1 MHSMDRQ
8 PIGEQQQPLSSQQ
21 VPPLPQRQRPN
32 EDNQGLDM
40 AAAADTASTKSKESA
55 DSVAD
60 VEQHCLLFPTYAT
73 RHSRSGSKDP
83 LDWNI
88 RVRGWAFSK
97 RSNRRKRLVMSMARK
112 LAGVTKDNKVYETLE
127 SRFGM
132 FLASNT
138 QGARF
143 SIQCVGATSTSQ
155 MELAGDPSS
164 HDPTV
169 DELRSEMHTAEGAL
183 AIAETANDKLLLRK
197 SLEEHRPQEY
207 LEMSQENSR
216 ANSPFQQLPQQ
227 QQNPSPAAA
236 SPYIAADGSPLT
248 KVTSP
253 ESTEGSLSDRWTKGA
268 ALVKGAYRKYKP
280 MVMAQVQSSMQGT
293 EQDQTSSLR
302 VPGDSNDTRPSSW
315 SGSNQ
320 GSTISEYSGDEA
332 LSNKADLPSRANR
345 TDSADTI
352 LSQSETH
359 NENLGYGLFPTVQI
373 YSRPG
378 GHFDGTLRVSHED
391 VQAHRKQSS
400 LSGLSRSR
408 TVTGKSDESHPRFLK
423 LHAYHPDMKEPCN
436 GIVNLVD
443 PEGISVISDI
453 DDTIKETDVVAGTR
467 IILRNTFL
475 KDMMDVPGMANVY
488 KNWWKRGAAIHY
500 VSNSPWQ
507 LIPSLLEFFHTHK
520 FPPGSAHLRLHDSVL
535 KTYFMTPGENKR
547 KSIREILLD
556 FPDRKFI
563 LVGDSGEIDM
573 EIYTEM
579 AIQFPAQVFRIFIRD
594 ITSAKLREEAAK
606 MTGAPPQARSFTS
619 MIPKTPINAVT
630 TGFGLFSRQGA
641 GAGGEEGLNIDR
653 AANASRTTLGSATT
667 EEYPVDGL
675 TMEDNASV
683 QSQKSNGAS
692 GGQQPPPKPRRS
704 HTFSSQ
710 ESTPQRTPA
719 QTPPQS
725 QSPSFPEEL
734 DDEPM
739 PGAPPAEPA
748 VVKTPYEYWV
758 ERVEACQRQLLDGTM
773 TLFEDASTLEEC
785 PLVKDMLRHYEDR
798 HSLDLEEDNFDNLI

>member
-1 MHSMDRQ
+1 
-8 PIGEQQQPLSSQQ
+8 
-21 VPPLPQRQRPN
+21 
-32 EDNQGLDM
+32 
-40 AAAADTASTKSKESA
+40 
-55 DSVAD
+55 
-60 VEQHCLLFPTYAT
+60 
-73 RHSRSGSKDP
+73 
-83 LDWNI
+83 
-88 RVRGWAFSK
+88 
-97 RSNRRKRLVMSMARK
+97 MSMARK

-169 DELRSEMHTAEGAL
+169 DELMSEMHTSEGAL
-183 AIAETANDKLLLRK
+183 AIAETAKDKLLLRK
-197 SLEEHRPQEY
+197 SLEEQRPREY

-216 ANSPFQQLPQQ
+216 ANSPSHQQQPQ
-227 QQNPSPAAA
+227 QQNPPTAAA
-236 SPYIAADGSPLT
+236 SQYISADGSPLT
-248 KVTSP
+248 RVTSP
-253 ESTEGSLSDRWTKGA
+253 ESTEGSFSGRWTKGA

-280 MVMAQVQSSMQGT
+280 MVMAQVQSSIQGT
-293 EQDQTSSLR
+293 EQEQASSLR
-302 VPGDSNDTRPSSW
+302 VPGESNDTRPSSR
-315 SGSNQ
+315 SSSNH
-320 GSTISEYSGDEA
+320 GSTISEHSGDEA
-332 LSNKADLPSRANR
+332 MPNKADLPPKAHR
-345 TDSADTI
+345 TDSGDTI
-352 LSQSETH
+352 LSQTETH
-359 NENLGYGLFPTVQI
+359 NEDLGHGVFPTVQI
-373 YSRPG
+373 SSRPG

-423 LHAYHPDMKEPCN
+423 LHAYHPDMKEHCH

-443 PEGISVISDI
+443 PEGISIISDI
-453 DDTIKETDVVAGTR
+453 DDTIKETDVVAGAR

-475 KDMMDVPGMANVY
+475 KDMMDVPGMAKVY
-488 KNWWKRGAAIHY
+488 KNWWKQGAAIHY

-535 KTYFMTPGENKR
+535 KTYFMAPGENKR
-547 KSIREILLD
+547 KSIREILMD
-556 FPDRKFI
+556 FPGRKFI

-579 AIQFPAQVFRIFIRD
+579 AIQFPEQVFRIFIRD
-594 ITSAKLREEAAK
+594 ITSAKLREEAIK
-606 MTGAPPQARSFTS
+606 MTGAPPPRSLSFTS
-619 MIPKTPINAVT
+619 MIPKAPINAVT
-630 TGFGLFSRQGA
+630 TGFGFFSRQGA
-641 GAGGEEGLNIDR
+641 GAGDEEGVGIDK
-653 AANASRTTLGSATT
+653 ATNASRTTLGSTTT
-667 EEYPVDGL
+667 EEHSVGGL
-675 TMEDNASV
+675 TMVDSDSV
-683 QSQKSNGAS
+683 QSQKSNGAA

-719 QTPPQS
+719 QTPPRT
-725 QSPSFPEEL
+725 QSPGLPGEL

-739 PGAPPAEPA
+739 PGAPPPEPA
-748 VVKTPYEYWV
+748 VVKTPYEIWV
-758 ERVEACQRQLLDGTM
+758 ERVEMCQRQLLEGTM

-798 HSLDLEEDNFDNLI
+798 HSLDLEEDDLDNLM

>member
-1 MHSMDRQ
+1 MHSIDRK
-8 PIGEQQQPLSSQQ
+8 PIEEQQQQQPLSSQQ
-21 VPPLPQRQRPN
+21 ASPLPQRQQPN
-32 EDNQGLDM
+32 EHYQGSDM
-40 AAAADTASTKSKESA
+40 ANSNTISNKSKESVDTA
-55 DSVAD
+55 AD

-169 DELRSEMHTAEGAL
+169 DELMSEMHTSEGAL
-183 AIAETANDKLLLRK
+183 AIAETAKDKLLLRK
-197 SLEEHRPQEY
+197 SLEENREQEY
-207 LEMSQENSR
+207 LDKSLEGSR
-216 ANSPFQQLPQQ
+216 ANSPFQPQPQQ
-227 QQNPSPAAA
+227 QQHPSSATG
-236 SPYIAADGSPLT
+236 SPYLASDDPPLT
-248 KVTSP
+248 RVTSP
-253 ESTEGSLSDRWTKGA
+253 ENQENSFSGRWTKGA

-280 MVMAQVQSSMQGT
+280 IVVAQVQSSLQGT
-293 EQDQTSSLR
+293 EQEQTSSLR
-302 VPGDSNDTRPSSW
+302 VPGESNDTRPSSR
-315 SGSNQ
+315 SSSHQ
-320 GSTISEYSGDEA
+320 GSTVSDYSGDE
-332 LSNKADLPSRANR
+332 SRSDHPLRASR
-345 TDSADTI
+345 TDSGDTI
-352 LSQSETH
+352 LSQTETH
-359 NENLGYGLFPTVQI
+359 NEDLGHGMFPTVQI
-373 YSRPG
+373 SSRPG

-400 LSGLSRSR
+400 LNELSRSK

-423 LHAYHPDMKEPCN
+423 LHAYHPDMKEPCH
-436 GIVNLVD
+436 GIVNLID
-443 PEGISVISDI
+443 PEGISIISDI
-453 DDTIKETDVVAGTR
+453 DDTIKETDVVAGAR

-475 KDMMDVPGMANVY
+475 NDMMDVPGMAKVY
-488 KNWWKRGAAIHY
+488 KNWWKQGAAIHY

-556 FPDRKFI
+556 FPGRKFI

-579 AIQFPAQVFRIFIRD
+579 AVAFPEQVFRIFIRD
-594 ITSAKLREEAAK
+594 ITSAKLKEEAAK
-606 MTGAPPQARSFTS
+606 MAAGPPARARSFTS
-619 MIPKTPINAVT
+619 MIPKAPITAVT
-630 TGFGLFSRQGA
+630 TGFGYFSRPGA
-641 GAGGEEGLNIDR
+641 GAGGEEGAD
-653 AANASRTTLGSATT
+653 AAAITDELPDDSLS
-667 EEYPVDGL
+667 V
-675 TMEDNASV
+675 EDTALV
-683 QSQKSNGAS
+683 QSQKPNGT
-692 GGQQPPPKPRRS
+692 GQQPPPKPRRTNTLTS
-704 HTFSSQ
+704 NG
-710 ESTPQRTPA
+710 STPQRTPA
-719 QTPPQS
+719 PTPPRS
-725 QSPSFPEEL
+725 QSPMMPGDL
-734 DDEPM
+734 DDETM
-739 PGAPPAEPA
+739 PGQSPAEPQA
-748 VVKTPYEYWV
+748 VKTPYEIWLD
-758 ERVEACQRQLLDGTM
+758 RVDHCQRQLLDGTM
-773 TLFEDASTLEEC
+773 TLFDDASVLEED
-785 PLVKDMLRHYEDR
+785 PLVKDMLRHYENR
-798 HSLDLEEDNFDNLI
+798 RSLDSEEDDLDNLM